1 MEWGKLPH
9 LVGPLWG
16 VDAAAQVATVVAS
29 SAANAGKQ
37 ALSKNVKKIKVTIK
51 TNYEVYLRPEEK

>member
-1 MEWGKLPH
+1 MGGLPTRGIH
-9 LVGPLWG
+9 G